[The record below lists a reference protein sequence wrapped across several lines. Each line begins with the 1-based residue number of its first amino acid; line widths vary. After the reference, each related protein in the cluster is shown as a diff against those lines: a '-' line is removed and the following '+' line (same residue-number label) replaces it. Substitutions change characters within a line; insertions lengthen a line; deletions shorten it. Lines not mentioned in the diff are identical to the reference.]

1 MPLEMVF
8 IMAIAA
14 DLLQS
19 MIPISQFNKGQAA
32 KIFDRLHSEREL
44 IVLKNNQPSAIILSP
59 EEYTRLTEIEEDY
72 FLLLEANKRM
82 EDNGKNKTLSFSSVM
97 SNLGIS
103 EDELLDTEDVDI
115 E

>member
-1 MPLEMVF
+1 
-8 IMAIAA
+8 MAIAA
-14 DLLQS
+14 ELLQS
-19 MIPISQFNKGQAA
+19 LVPISQFNKGQAA

-72 FLLLEANKRM
+72 FLLLEANKRI
-82 EDNGKNKTLSFSSVM
+82 EENVNNKTVSFDSVM
-97 SNLGIS
+97 NNLGIS
-103 EDELLDTEDVDI
+103 KEELFDAEDIDI

>member
-1 MPLEMVF
+1 
-8 IMAIAA
+8 MAIAT

-19 MIPISQFNKGQAA
+19 LVPISQFNKGQAA

-72 FLLLEANKRM
+72 FLLLEANKRI
-82 EDNGKNKTLSFSSVM
+82 EENVDNKTVSFDAVM
-97 SNLGIS
+97 NNLGIS
-103 EDELLDTEDVDI
+103 KEELLDAEDIDI